1 MASAGHV
8 IASVGRSDFTA
19 LVSEECRLSADTVE
33 KVLCGEHAE
42 FLKAADDLDGFERG
56 GPRQPKQNRSAV
68 FLP

>member
-1 MASAGHV
+1 M
-8 IASVGRSDFTA
+8 
-19 LVSEECRLSADTVE
+19 SEGLFLADTVE